1 MTHTPRY
8 EAVQKSHAFTD
19 RYESKK
25 KREKFLTQ
33 TGVTTMIRAANQH
46 GPRNLLSFLLLLK
59 SVSLIN

>member
-33 TGVTTMIRAANQH
+33 TGVTTMIRAAN
-46 GPRNLLSFLLLLK
+46 
-59 SVSLIN
+59 